1 MSFAFRDRIVSSSN
15 NNMSSPEILSPAS
28 ISSPSNATA
37 PRSNV
42 SSMNSSSASVQQSD
56 KWTCDGIRLMLKTR
70 PEQYTIVE
78 NTGRRASDCW
88 SSFGFPAIID
98 ESSGCSKRINGFVS
112 CRKCLSTYSFVSNS
126 TRCLNNH
133 DCDGSR
139 KDTQGSDSSEP
150 RLTQRRLFSFFTAKQ
165 TALKQSESLK
175 IKQLQAEWVCQNVRP
190 FSIVE
195 DDGLRRLIQ
204 ECISIGKRLVDR
216 SSSSHRISVPKV
228 RGMDASMSIRF
239 CEVLMSPLHMYTK
252 LRLNIVFVLVKRLSS
267 LLRAVPSLFVQTCGV
282 IRFDKFLIWASLP
295 HLSTIDSSIFHTIF
309 VALRTKKR
317 TKPPKTS

>member
-1 MSFAFRDRIVSSSN
+1 MFIFYSFAESFSNFMSFAFRDRIVSSSN

-112 CRKCLSTYSFVSNS
+112 CRKCLSTYFV
-126 TRCLNNH
+126 R
-133 DCDGSR
+133 
-139 KDTQGSDSSEP
+139 
-150 RLTQRRLFSFFTAKQ
+150 
-165 TALKQSESLK
+165 
-175 IKQLQAEWVCQNVRP
+175 
-190 FSIVE
+190 VE
-195 DDGLRRLIQ
+195 Q
-204 ECISIGKRLVDR
+204 
-216 SSSSHRISVPKV
+216 H
-228 RGMDASMSIRF
+228 SMSQQ
-239 CEVLMSPLHMYTK
+239 P
-252 LRLNIVFVLVKRLSS
+252 
-267 LLRAVPSLFVQTCGV
+267 
-282 IRFDKFLIWASLP
+282 
-295 HLSTIDSSIFHTIF
+295 
-309 VALRTKKR
+309 
-317 TKPPKTS
+317 